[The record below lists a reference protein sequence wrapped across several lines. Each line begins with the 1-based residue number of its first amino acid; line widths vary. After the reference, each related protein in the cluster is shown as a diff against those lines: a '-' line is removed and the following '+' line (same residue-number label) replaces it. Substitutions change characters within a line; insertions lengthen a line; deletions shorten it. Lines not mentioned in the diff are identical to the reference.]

1 MKKKI
6 IGNKKPNNKRKSILN
21 ELSTHVVF
29 KNASLIIAA
38 VWGHSLVLRI
48 KVKDKKKI
56 IILIFKVNN
65 RIIKRKCFK
74 LINLL
79 QNSRIIALKVHPPIT
94 AKKINKLFSKFKN
107 GSIYFNI

>member
-38 VWGHSLVLRI
+38 V
-48 KVKDKKKI
+48 
-56 IILIFKVNN
+56 
-65 RIIKRKCFK
+65 
-74 LINLL
+74 
-79 QNSRIIALKVHPPIT
+79 
-94 AKKINKLFSKFKN
+94 
-107 GSIYFNI
+107 